1 MAQAVGESML
11 RVEDPA
17 LLTGTARFAD
27 DLPVAAGTL
36 YAVVVRS
43 SEAHA
48 EILTLDTAEALAM
61 PGVEAVITGEEVA
74 RISDP
79 LLAAVKRPEGYC
91 LAIGRLRYVGEP
103 LAIVVARSRYEAED
117 AAELVRLETR
127 PLPPLLDPV
136 AAAEEGAAA
145 IHPEVGSNVV
155 HDRRFRYGD
164 PEAVLGAAD
173 RVIEMTVDYPRVLP
187 CPIEGYVVVADYRAG
202 DGIYDVLANFQGP
215 YGLHTVM
222 ARALRVPGNRLRLR
236 TPPCSG
242 GSFGAKL
249 AIFTNIVMMCLAS
262 RVTGKPV
269 KWVEDRLEHLVA
281 SGSGPNRVTRLR
293 AAVTGE
299 GVVEAL
305 ELDQLE
311 DYGAWMRAPMPGPLY
326 RMHGASSGA
335 YRLRHLAIRNRV
347 VLTNKVPASLVRGFG
362 GPQLYFALERLM
374 QRIAVEL
381 ALDPLEVVRRNLIPA
396 GSFPYRAPAGALYD
410 SGDYQAAVE
419 RAVEEGGLAELRRRR
434 VEARAAGRLYGI
446 GFAAVVEPGM
456 SNMGYLST
464 LLSPE
469 QRARSGPKD
478 GAIASATVEIDA
490 TGSVSV
496 TADSVPQG
504 QGHRTVLAQI
514 VGEVLGLPPEDIAVA
529 AEHDTG
535 REAWSVAAGNYS
547 SRFAGAT
554 ASAAHLAATR
564 LRDRMARLAS
574 QKLNAEPE
582 QLVFEGGRIFAR
594 GNPDN
599 AAAFYRVAG
608 SLHWSPGSLP
618 EGMPPSLRETAHW
631 SPPELAP
638 PTEADEINTS
648 LTYGFVFDF
657 CGVEIDRSTG
667 RLTIDRYVT
676 MHDAGRLLHPA
687 IAEGQIVGSYVQALG
702 ASLYEDYAYGSD
714 GSLLA
719 GTFADYLLP
728 TAPEVRDPL
737 VLHLETPSPFT
748 RLGAK
753 GLGEGN
759 NMSTPVCIANA
770 VADALDLAEV
780 RLPITEDRINAWL
793 SGAEPPRP
801 ERPGAAARAT
811 PERRARPAALS
822 GRNSYLIAA
831 DRAAVWKRLLDPD
844 ALAAVIPGCRRFE
857 QQGERRYLAEAV
869 VRVGPIRGAFT
880 ARLELCDLEEPESLR
895 ILGEAQ
901 GALGAA
907 RGEGRLLLVEEG
919 AGTRIDYQYDID
931 LSGKISSVGS
941 RLLEGASG
949 LLIRQFLAGFARQLE
964 TAEGPGAAPAGRS
977 PWRRL
982 LARLGLG
989 R

>member
-1 MAQAVGESML
+1 
-11 RVEDPA
+11 
-17 LLTGTARFAD
+17 
-27 DLPVAAGTL
+27 
-36 YAVVVRS
+36 
-43 SEAHA
+43 
-48 EILTLDTAEALAM
+48 
-61 PGVEAVITGEEVA
+61 
-74 RISDP
+74 
-79 LLAAVKRPEGYC
+79 
-91 LAIGRLRYVGEP
+91 
-103 LAIVVARSRYEAED
+103 
-117 AAELVRLETR
+117 
-127 PLPPLLDPV
+127 
-136 AAAEEGAAA
+136 
-145 IHPEVGSNVV
+145 
-155 HDRRFRYGD
+155 
-164 PEAVLGAAD
+164 
-173 RVIEMTVDYPRVLP
+173 
-187 CPIEGYVVVADYRAG
+187 
-202 DGIYDVLANFQGP
+202 
-215 YGLHTVM
+215 
-222 ARALRVPGNRLRLR
+222 
-236 TPPCSG
+236 
-242 GSFGAKL
+242 
-249 AIFTNIVMMCLAS
+249 
-262 RVTGKPV
+262 
-269 KWVEDRLEHLVA
+269 
-281 SGSGPNRVTRLR
+281 
-293 AAVTGE
+293 
-299 GVVEAL
+299 
-305 ELDQLE
+305 
-311 DYGAWMRAPMPGPLY
+311 
-326 RMHGASSGA
+326 
-335 YRLRHLAIRNRV
+335 
-347 VLTNKVPASLVRGFG
+347 
-362 GPQLYFALERLM
+362 
-374 QRIAVEL
+374 
-381 ALDPLEVVRRNLIPA
+381 
-396 GSFPYRAPAGALYD
+396 
-410 SGDYQAAVE
+410 
-419 RAVEEGGLAELRRRR
+419 
-434 VEARAAGRLYGI
+434 
-446 GFAAVVEPGM
+446 
-456 SNMGYLST
+456 
-464 LLSPE
+464 
-469 QRARSGPKD
+469 
-478 GAIASATVEIDA
+478 
-490 TGSVSV
+490 
-496 TADSVPQG
+496 
-504 QGHRTVLAQI
+504 
-514 VGEVLGLPPEDIAVA
+514 
-529 AEHDTG
+529 
-535 REAWSVAAGNYS
+535 
-547 SRFAGAT
+547 
-554 ASAAHLAATR
+554 LAATR